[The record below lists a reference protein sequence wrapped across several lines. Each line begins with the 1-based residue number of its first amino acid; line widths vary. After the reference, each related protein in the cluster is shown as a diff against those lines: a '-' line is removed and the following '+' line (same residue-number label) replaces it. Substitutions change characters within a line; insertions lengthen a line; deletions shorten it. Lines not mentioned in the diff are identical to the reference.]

1 MMAAKPFKQE
11 LLNYPWPPSSAIK
24 AHGKRWIDACEVNP
38 NQQEEVW
45 QRVSRAIPDLSP
57 TEFIKFV
64 IRARS
69 RAVGFP
75 AFLAQASREPTAEE
89 IKQRIKRALN
99 SKKTPSDIA
108 DLLETAAFSIRNRE
122 AFAEVYLEGLP
133 SNYKSRKTDAKA
145 QALRAFCLIL
155 GEFFKQRSDR
165 WLDEVVPT
173 LADIALDRK
182 NEPTSIET
190 VREFRKVRPLRA
202 TQH

>member
-1 MMAAKPFKQE
+1 MTKFKDE
-11 LLNYPWPPSSAIK
+11 LRKYPWPPSSAIK
-24 AHGKRWIDACEVNP
+24 AHGKRWIDACEANR

-45 QRVSRAIPDLSP
+45 RRVSRAIPELSP
-57 TEFIKFV
+57 GEFIKFV
-64 IRARS
+64 IRARC
-69 RAVGFP
+69 RAVGLP
-75 AFLAQASREPTAEE
+75 AFLAQAAREPTAEE

-122 AFAEVYLEGLP
+122 AFSEVYLEGLP
-133 SNYKSRKTDAKA
+133 STVFSRKTDVKA
-145 QALRAFCLIL
+145 QALRAFCLVL
-155 GEFFKQRSDR
+155 GDFFKQRSDQ

-190 VREFRKVRPLRA
+190 VREFRKVRPLKT